1 MKRTK
6 RAFEKHDILFW
17 LGLPYAIIGGVF
29 AVIGLTVAVLSQE
42 WIFGLCFGGIGLI
55 FLILGIIFLCRE
67 SRKRQT
73 AKQLFESGRYIWGEV
88 IELIPNYNVRINN
101 RHPYIAKVRYVDAAG
116 MVHIFKSPDIFQYL
130 DQTVLHKQVKIYVE
144 DDRYDRYYVDMDEIL
159 FKVQEH

>member
-29 AVIGLTVAVLSQE
+29 AVIGLTVAVLAQE

-55 FLILGIIFLCRE
+55 FLILGIIFLRRE

-144 DDRYDRYYVDMDEIL
+144 DDRFEKYYVDMDEIL
-159 FKVQEH
+159 PDVREH

>member
-29 AVIGLTVAVLSQE
+29 AVIGLTVAVLAQE

-55 FLILGIIFLCRE
+55 FLILGVIFLRRE

>member
-29 AVIGLTVAVLSQE
+29 AVIGLTVAVLAQE

-55 FLILGIIFLCRE
+55 FLILGIIFLRRE

-101 RHPYIAKVRYVDAAG
+101 RHPYIAKVRYVDAVG